1 MRHLARLLKL
11 KLEFRDKFTEQVEAD
26 YEQMQAPEYAKLA
39 RKAERAMPPPRFRK
53 FGKPR
58 DES

>member
-1 MRHLARLLKL
+1 MKVRKLARLLKRL
-11 KLEFRDKFTEQVEAD
+11 KPASFDEDYARLQSPEF
-26 YEQMQAPEYAKLA
+26 AKLA
-39 RKAERAMPPPRFRK
+39 REAERTLAPPRFRK